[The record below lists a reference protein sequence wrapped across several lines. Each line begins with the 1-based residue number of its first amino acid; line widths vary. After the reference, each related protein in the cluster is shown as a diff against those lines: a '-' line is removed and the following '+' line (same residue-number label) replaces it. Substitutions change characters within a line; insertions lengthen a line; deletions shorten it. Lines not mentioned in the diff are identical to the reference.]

1 MEFLTTF
8 INGLSLGGVYALI
21 ALGYTMVYGIAK
33 MLNFAH
39 GDIIMVGGYTIVVF
53 FNLIH
58 QPIIAAL
65 VAIVVCVIMGFL
77 MEKLAYKPLR
87 GASPLAVLIT
97 AIGVSYLLQS
107 LARIIFGT
115 GMKFVLLNNWGALK
129 IGDFSIKYNT
139 LLTLAS
145 SIIIMISLTFFINRT
160 KVGKAMLAVSEDRQ
174 AASLMGISVN
184 RVIMLTFMIGSSL
197 AAVAGAFYLLSIPGV
212 TTTMGSMPGI
222 KAFTAAV
229 IGGIGSIPGA
239 MLGGLLLGVIE
250 TFCQSVPALSPYTVA
265 IEFALLIIILLVKP
279 TGLLGK
285 RKREKV

>member
-1 MEFLTTF
+1 MSLISTL
-8 INGLSLGGVYALI
+8 IDGLSLGIIYALI

-39 GDIIMVGGYTIVVF
+39 GDIIMVGGYTIMTF
-53 FNLIH
+53 FYSIGLPIVASLIA
-58 QPIIAAL
+58 IIFCS
-65 VAIVVCVIMGFL
+65 VMGII

-107 LARIIFGT
+107 LALIIFGSDH
-115 GMKFVLLNNWGALK
+115 KIIILNNWGMLK
-129 IGDFSIKYNT
+129 IGDFAVSYNT
-139 LLTLAS
+139 LLTLVSAVV
-145 SIIIMISLTFFINRT
+145 IMIILTLFVNRT

-184 RVIMLTFMIGSSL
+184 TIITITFAIGSAL
-197 AAVAGAFYLLSIPGV
+197 AAVAGVFYILKTSDV
-212 TTTMGSMPGI
+212 STTMGSMPGI

-250 TFCQSVPALSPYTVA
+250 TACMSVPALAPFAIA
-265 IEFALLIIILLVKP
+265 IEFTLLIVILLVKP

-285 RKREKV
+285 KKREKV